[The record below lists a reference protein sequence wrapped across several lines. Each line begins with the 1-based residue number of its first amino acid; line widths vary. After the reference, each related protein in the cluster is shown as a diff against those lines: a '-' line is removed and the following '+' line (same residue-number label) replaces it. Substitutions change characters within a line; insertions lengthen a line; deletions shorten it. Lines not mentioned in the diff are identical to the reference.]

1 MSEHICKS
9 HNKSLLMY
17 HLVFPAKYRRKVFS
31 KAVEISLR
39 DVCLEIGRRYEI
51 HFIEIGMEADHVH
64 FMVQSVPTYP
74 VYKIVRII
82 KSITAREIFKRHKG
96 IKKELW
102 GAALWTSGYY
112 ANTVGQFASSE
123 VIKKYVANQG
133 REYKKLYSAQL
144 KFDF

>member
-1 MSEHICKS
+1 
-9 HNKSLLMY
+9 
-17 HLVFPAKYRRKVFS
+17 
-31 KAVEISLR
+31 
-39 DVCLEIGRRYEI
+39 LEIGRRYEI

-74 VYKIVRII
+74 VNKIVRII

-133 REYKKLYSAQL
+133 REYRKLYSAQL